1 MSKRVGN
8 RPVRWCVAGYPLGCL
23 QGRSGAFPDFENFVA
38 RSCFSQLSP
47 GAMYRRDHIV
57 QQIQL

>member
-1 MSKRVGN
+1 
-8 RPVRWCVAGYPLGCL
+8 VRWCVAGYPLGCL